1 MENSLLLSYQI
12 EYETTD
18 ITLTEIQQKYSIP
31 SDKTTHWKKRTEPRD
46 VILVPGTTTS
56 DNPVPKT
63 TISDKNIVTTE
74 DSHED
79 LMADID
85 TFKKE
90 VVAKALDFIKN
101 HAQYAEV
108 KELKDMVAIVD
119 SVEKSYKDTNT
130 GPTINVLIQ
139 NLTERLKDDC

>member
-1 MENSLLLSYQI
+1 MDNALLLSYQI
-12 EYETTD
+12 EYETTNISKEELVD
-18 ITLTEIQQKYSIP
+18 KYNITPKDLKGSEHWAKRNESSYLVETP
-31 SDKTTHWKKRTEPRD
+31 SQA
-46 VILVPGTTTS
+46 
-56 DNPVPKT
+56 
-63 TISDKNIVTTE
+63 IVLAATKETN
-74 DSHED
+74 ED

-85 TFKKE
+85 KFKRE

-130 GPTINVLIQ
+130 GPTINVLVQ
-139 NLTERLKDDC
+139 NLTENFKDDC